1 MPSVRCHVKR
11 RVLLQASG
19 AAVVAAG
26 LAPYAALAAP
36 AGPFKIGIIW
46 SYTGGGPTSG
56 PELDGA
62 IAAFQHVHG
71 ETVAGRT
78 VTIVRRDDTGVSPE
92 TARRLAQELVVQERV
107 DMIAGMIFA
116 ANAMTVGAI
125 SNESKTPVM
134 LVNSVATGL
143 LPKFPYMTRWSFTTL
158 ELTDVLG
165 KWAAKNGHKN
175 IYSIYHDN
183 QSGVDANVGF
193 TRAFEGAGGKIV
205 GVSPVPLN
213 AGDFS
218 AYLER
223 AKDAKPDAVFVFLLA
238 GGVSAQFLKQLD
250 AAGIQ
255 KAGIKIIAT
264 GDLVSEN
271 NLPQMGDAAIGIVSA
286 YHYSSTHG
294 SALNRQYVREAT
306 AIMRGNPNPSFAGCA
321 IWDILTATYRTLAAQ
336 HGVWDADKALALL
349 KNYNAESP
357 RGPIA
362 IDPETRDIVQNIYLR
377 RVEKKN
383 GLLVNTEFAT
393 YPMVKSP
400 EK

>member
-1 MPSVRCHVKR
+1 M
-11 RVLLQASG
+11 LQRSG
-19 AAVVAAG
+19 AALVTVG
-26 LAPYAALAAP
+26 LAPRAALAAP
-36 AGPFKIGIIW
+36 SAPFKIGIIW

-62 IAAFQHVHG
+62 MAAFQKVHG
-71 ETVAGRT
+71 DTVAGRK
-78 VTIVRRDDTGVSPE
+78 VVIVRRDDTGVNPE
-92 TARRLAQELVVQERV
+92 TARRLAQELVVQDKV
-107 DMIAGMIFA
+107 DMIAGMIFT

-125 SNESKTPVM
+125 SNEAKTPVM

-143 LPKFPYMTRWSFTTL
+143 LPKFPFMTRWSFTTL

-165 KWAAKNGHKN
+165 KWAAKNGYKN
-175 IYSIYHDN
+175 IYTIYHDN

-205 GVSPVPLN
+205 GVSPVPLT

-218 AYLER
+218 AYVER
-223 AKDAKPDAVFVFLLA
+223 AKDAKPDALFVFLLA

-250 AAGIQ
+250 AAGVQ
-255 KAGIKIIAT
+255 KAGIKIIST

-271 NLPQMGDAAIGIVSA
+271 NLPQMGDPAIGIVSA
-286 YHYSSTHG
+286 YHYSSTHD
-294 SALNRQYVREAT
+294 SALNKQYVREAT
-306 AIMRGNPNPSFAGCA
+306 AIMKGNPYPSFAGCA
-321 IWDILTATYRTLAAQ
+321 IWDILTATYRALAVQGGNWEPEKTLAF
-336 HGVWDADKALALL
+336 L
-349 KNYNAESP
+349 KTYKAESP

-362 IDPETRDIVQNIYLR
+362 IDPETRDIVQNVYLR

-383 GLLVNTEFAT
+383 GVLVNTEFAT

>member
-1 MPSVRCHVKR
+1 M
-11 RVLLQASG
+11 LQSSG
-19 AAVVAAG
+19 AALVAANV
-26 LAPYAALAAP
+26 APRAAFAAP
-36 AGPFKIGIIW
+36 PTTPFRIGIIW

-62 IAAFQHVHG
+62 MAAFQKVHG
-71 ETVAGRT
+71 DTVAGRKIE
-78 VTIVRRDDTGVSPE
+78 IVRRDDTGVNPE
-92 TARRLAQELVVQERV
+92 VARRLAQELVVQQKV
-107 DMIAGMIFA
+107 DMIAGMIFT

-165 KWAAKNGHKN
+165 KWAAKNGYKN
-175 IYSIYHDN
+175 VYTIYHDN
-183 QSGVDANVGF
+183 QSGVDSNVGF
-193 TRAFEGAGGKIV
+193 QRAFEGSGGKIV

-218 AYLER
+218 AYVER
-223 AKDAKPDAVFVFLLA
+223 AKDAKPDALFVFLLA

-250 AAGIQ
+250 AAGVQ
-255 KAGIKIIAT
+255 KAGIKILAT

-271 NLPQMGDAAIGIVSA
+271 NLPQMGDPAQGIVSA

-294 SALNRQYVREAT
+294 SALNKQYVTEAT
-306 AIMRGNPNPSFAGCA
+306 AIMKGNPYPSFAGCA
-321 IWDILTATYRTLAAQ
+321 IWDILTATYRALGAQ
-336 HGVWDADKALALL
+336 GGNWDPDKAMAFF
-349 KNYNAESP
+349 KGYKAESP
-357 RGPIA
+357 RGPIM
-362 IDPETRDIVQNIYLR
+362 IDPDSRDIIQNIYLR
-377 RVEKKN
+377 RVEKRN
-383 GLLVNTEFAT
+383 GVLVNNEFAT

>member
-1 MPSVRCHVKR
+1 MT
-11 RVLLQASG
+11 
-19 AAVVAAG
+19 AG
-26 LAPYAALAAP
+26 LAPGVALGAP
-36 AGPFKIGIIW
+36 ATPFKLGIIW

-62 IAAFQHVHG
+62 IAAFQNVHG
-71 ETVAGRT
+71 DTVAGRK
-78 VTIVRRDDTGVSPE
+78 VTIVRRDDTGVNPE
-92 TARRLAQELVVQERV
+92 VARRMAQELIVQEKV
-107 DMIAGMIFA
+107 DMIAGMIFT

-125 SNESKTPVM
+125 SNDSKTPVM

-165 KWAAKNGHKN
+165 KWAAKNGYKN
-175 IYSIYHDN
+175 VYTIYHDN

-193 TRAFEGAGGKIV
+193 GRAFEAAGGKIV

-218 AYLER
+218 AYVER
-223 AKDAKPDAVFVFLLA
+223 AKDAKPDALFVFLLA

-255 KAGIKIIAT
+255 KAGIKVIST

-271 NLPQMGDAAIGIVSA
+271 NLPQMGDPALGIVSA
-286 YHYSSTHG
+286 YHYSSTHD
-294 SALNRQYVREAT
+294 SALNRQYVRAAT
-306 AIMRGNPNPSFAGCA
+306 AVMKGNPYPSFAGCA
-321 IWDILTATYRTLAAQ
+321 MWDILTATYRGLAAQ
-336 HGVWDADKALALL
+336 AGNWDPDKAIAFL
-349 KNYNAESP
+349 KGYKAESP

-362 IDPETRDIVQNIYLR
+362 IDADTRDIVQNIYLR

-383 GLLVNTEFAT
+383 GVLVNTEFAT
-393 YPMVKSP
+393 YPMIKSP

>member
-1 MPSVRCHVKR
+1 MKR
-11 RVLLQASG
+11 LGLLQSSG
-19 AAVVAAG
+19 AVLISAG
-26 LAPYAALAAP
+26 LVPRAAAAAP
-36 AGPFKIGIIW
+36 AQPFKIGIIW

-71 ETVAGRT
+71 DTVAGRKIE
-78 VTIVRRDDTGVSPE
+78 IVRRDDTGVNPE
-92 TARRLAQELVVQERV
+92 VARRLAQELVVQEKV
-107 DMIAGMIFA
+107 DMIAGLIFT

-134 LVNSVATGL
+134 LVNSVATGA

-165 KWAAKNGHKN
+165 KWAAKNGYKN

-183 QSGVDANVGF
+183 QSGVDANTGF
-193 TRAFEGAGGKIV
+193 TRAFEGAGGKIA

-218 AYLER
+218 AYVER
-223 AKDAKPDAVFVFLLA
+223 AKDAKPDGIFVFLLA

-250 AAGIQ
+250 AAGVQ
-255 KAGIKIIAT
+255 KAGIKILST

-271 NLPQMGDAAIGIVSA
+271 NLPQMGDPALGIVSA
-286 YHYSSTHG
+286 YHYSSTHD
-294 SALNRQYVREAT
+294 SPLNRQYVREAT
-306 AIMRGNPNPSFAGCA
+306 AIMKGNPNPSFAGVA
-321 IWDILTATYRTLAAQ
+321 IWDILTATYRALAAQ
-336 HGVWDADKALALL
+336 HGDWDPDKTLAFLRGYKAD
-349 KNYNAESP
+349 SP
-357 RGPIA
+357 RGPIM
-362 IDPETRDIVQNIYLR
+362 IDPDTRDIIQNIYLR
-377 RVEKKN
+377 RVEKRD
-383 GLLVNTEFAT
+383 GVLVNTEFAT
-393 YPMVKSP
+393 FPMVKSP

>member
-1 MPSVRCHVKR
+1 M
-11 RVLLQASG
+11 LQASSA
-19 AAVVAAG
+19 AAVTAG
-26 LAPYAALAAP
+26 LVPRIARAAP
-36 AGPFKIGIIW
+36 ATPFKLGIIW

-62 IAAFQHVHG
+62 MAAFQSVHG
-71 ETVAGRT
+71 DTVAGRK
-78 VTIVRRDDTGVSPE
+78 VTIVRRDDTGVNPE
-92 TARRLAQELVVQERV
+92 VARRLAQELVVQEKV
-107 DMIAGMIFA
+107 DMIAGMIFT

-165 KWAAKNGHKN
+165 KWAAKNGYKN
-175 IYSIYHDN
+175 IYTIYHDN

-193 TRAFEGAGGKIV
+193 TRAFEGAGGKIA

-218 AYLER
+218 AYVER
-223 AKDAKPDAVFVFLLA
+223 AKDAKPDALFVFLLA

-250 AAGIQ
+250 AAGVQ

-271 NLPQMGDAAIGIVSA
+271 NLPQMGDPATGIVSA
-286 YHYSSTHG
+286 YHYSATHG
-294 SALNRQYVREAT
+294 SALNRQYVNAAN
-306 AIMRGNPNPSFAGCA
+306 AIMKGNPYPSFAGCA
-321 IWDILTATYRTLAAQ
+321 IWDILTATYRALAAQ
-336 HGVWDADKALALL
+336 GGNWDPDKAMAFF
-349 KNYNAESP
+349 KGYKAESP

-362 IDPETRDIVQNIYLR
+362 IDPDTRDIIQNVYLR

-383 GLLVNTEFAT
+383 GVLVNTEFAT